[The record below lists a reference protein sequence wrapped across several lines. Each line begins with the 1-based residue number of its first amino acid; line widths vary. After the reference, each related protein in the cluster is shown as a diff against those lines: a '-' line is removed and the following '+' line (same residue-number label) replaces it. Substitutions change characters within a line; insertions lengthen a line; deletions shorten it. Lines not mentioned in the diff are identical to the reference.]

1 MADDATRI
9 IEICEH
15 EWPAAQDD
23 CNKFVKAVA
32 DELGITVTGDA
43 NSIVDQIV
51 GAGWTKLADGKAA
64 AHEAALGSFVIG
76 GLKGSDQEV
85 PSAHGHVVVV
95 VRGPLDRNKYPTA
108 YWGRLGGGGAKNK
121 TINWSWRS
129 GDRDR
134 VIYGARQPVFTA

>member
-1 MADDATRI
+1 MADDANKI
-9 IEICEH
+9 IGICER

-32 DELGITVTGDA
+32 DALSITVTGNAD
-43 NSIVDQIV
+43 SIVDQIG

-64 AHEAALGSFVIG
+64 AQEAALGSLVIG
-76 GLKGSDQEV
+76 GLKGSDQEI

-95 VRGPLDRNKYPTA
+95 VKGPLDRGKYPTA

-134 VIYGARQPVFTA
+134 VIYGARKPAATA

>member
-1 MADDATRI
+1 MTDEAARI
-9 IEICEH
+9 IAICQR
-15 EWPAAQDD
+15 EWPGAKDD

-32 DELGITVTGDA
+32 GALGITLTGNA

-64 AHEAALGSFVIG
+64 AQEAALGSLVIG
-76 GLKGSDQEV
+76 GLKGSDQEE
-85 PSAHGHVVVV
+85 PSEHGHVVVV
-95 VRGPLDRNKYPTA
+95 VDGPLNRDQYPSA
-108 YWGRLGGGGAKNK
+108 YWGRLGGGGAENK

-134 VIYGARQPVFTA
+134 VIYGARRPVATA